1 MLSVGLGYDISYLT
15 DAVARGREN
24 YYTGSVENGTEPP
37 GIWMGAGAEVLG
49 LSGEVDNA
57 VMEAVY
63 KDLRD
68 PRTGELLGKPHKTFK
83 TVEEIHAGL
92 VAAEGVGITPE
103 RSEELLVV
111 AQSKARQAIS
121 FVDVTLSMPKSV
133 SVLGVSFERAAVE
146 ARQAGRVEEA
156 EAWEAHHRVVEES
169 VLVGARAALTYLQ
182 DVAGYGRVGKH
193 GSGAGRWMDSHKF
206 VAAAFVQHDSRDGD
220 PQLHCHTPILS
231 RQLCADGQW
240 RGLDV
245 AAIYLHKPAASAIAE
260 RAAESYLTEALGV
273 RVETRPDGKA
283 REVVGVDQAV
293 MEMFSSRRRAIG
305 PKLQELVDAHTERF
319 GREPNALQRAYLAQ
333 QATLATR
340 KAKSHEAESVEE
352 RLDRWETQ
360 LQQQLRSGLSGVAD
374 AVLAARQDA
383 GPAASWDPADVRARA
398 IEQVAATGS
407 SWSRADLMRA
417 VSDALPGHLGLRPEE
432 VRPLLDELTDT
443 ALNEAV
449 RLSPTPDLSL
459 RPAEH
464 LLEDGGD
471 VYARPG
477 AARYA
482 AEGQLAAEQVLREA
496 AVERGAMAVTAAV
509 VDNLLERYREHGIE
523 LGADQAAAV
532 RGVLTSGA
540 QVEVLSAPAGAGKTV
555 VVGALNEAWTDHG
568 RRVWGLAPSQN
579 AADVMSDEGVA
590 AVNITR
596 WLMQDTS
603 GLSEGDIVVVDEAGM
618 ATTQQVDAVHERCR
632 AVGAKLL
639 LVGDPAQLGAVGPG
653 GALPD
658 LIEHAKSYGLAEVRR
673 FRNAWEG
680 PASLGLRAG
689 DDAVLGEYEARG
701 RIRAGGDE
709 SEAESAALRA
719 WTADVVEG
727 RESLLLVGSN
737 DAAGRVSGMARAE
750 LVRLGRVTEDGV
762 YLGRDGN
769 TAGVGDVVQARL
781 NGWRVASSRVPINR
795 ATYTVTAVHEDGGL
809 TVVPTGGKAAAFT
822 LPGDYVGTNVALA
835 YASTVHAAQGRTV
848 DTAHAVLGASSQL
861 SQAYVALTRGRHAN
875 TAWMITRALVPDS
888 PVGEAVE
895 VKDRTG
901 RAVLGDVLA
910 REQRNQSAIA
920 ERDDLA
926 AEEASESTVV
936 GQLLDGIDR
945 ACAGRTGDLL
955 DRLAADGVISEGQRR
970 DLANDDAMS
979 AVERLLRSAELDG
992 HDRGE
997 LLREVL
1003 EGRSLTGARSPGQ
1016 VLHHRLH
1023 HRLDVDT
1030 VIGGFRDLIPSTARE
1045 EHRAWLGSRADDA
1058 DARRAELG
1066 REVAETRPEWAVTA
1080 LGDVPEDPAERERWE
1095 TRAGWAAAYRE
1106 MSGHDSDTDPLGA
1119 APPAG
1124 LAEKHTIWRT
1134 AHEALGLVDRGPDEG
1149 RMSEGQL
1156 RARIAGW
1163 ERERVWAPAAVK
1175 AQWAA
1180 TSEAADA
1187 KRVDGVLQEAHGDT
1201 RGVDTQAEALVLGET
1216 AATLEDADEVR
1227 RAWWAHTEQT
1237 RLAADRATA
1246 ELTARDIDVN
1256 TPERR
1261 VTAAEWLQAHEA
1273 EQAVEDQHRP
1283 IDVLTT
1289 GVEEDVELDAD
1300 DVLETGVP
1308 DIRDTAER
1316 DPSEDTAP
1324 ARVPASAVAAREAV
1338 ARAQEALA
1346 EMRARE
1352 DLDTYA
1358 EQDMFDEDVHDDTDA
1373 DVAVAA
1379 WT

>member
-1 MLSVGLGYDISYLT
+1 MLSVAKGYSTSYLT
-15 DAVARGREN
+15 DQVAKGREN
-24 YYTGSVENGTEPP
+24 YYTDAVDTAGEPP
-37 GIWMGAGAEVLG
+37 GQWYGAGATALG
-49 LSGEVDNA
+49 LAGEVDA
-57 VMEAVY
+57 EVLE
-63 KDLRD
+63 DLYTRMRD
-68 PRTGELLGKPHKTFK
+68 PRGGQLPMTRPNYRTA
-83 TVEEIHAGL
+83 EEIHTALVEAAGP
-92 VAAEGVGITPE
+92 GITPE
-103 RSEELLVV
+103 QRDELWEQ
-111 AQSKARQAIS
+111 AQSKARQSVAFFDATFS
-121 FVDVTLSMPKSV
+121 ATKSV
-133 SVLGVSFERAAVE
+133 SVLGVAFERAAVE
-146 ARQAGRVEEA
+146 AETAGRWVEA
-156 EAWEAHHRVVEES
+156 QAWRAHHRAVEDA
-169 VLVGARAALTYLQ
+169 VQAGARASIDYLQ
-182 DVAGYGRVGKH
+182 DVAGYSREGTQQAPRWIDAHQFIV
-193 GSGAGRWMDSHKF
+193 AGYL
-206 VAAAFVQHDSRDGD
+206 QHDSRERD
-220 PQLHCHTPILS
+220 PQLHCHQAIFNGVE
-231 RQLCADGQW
+231 CADGKW
-240 RGLDV
+240 RTLDG
-245 AAIYLHKPAASAIAE
+245 AALYLHRPAAGAVGE
-260 RAAESYLTEALGV
+260 RVMEAHLAEALGV
-273 RVETRPDGKA
+273 RFETRPDGKA
-283 REVVGVDQAV
+283 REIVGVSEQL
-293 MEMFSSRRRAIG
+293 MEMFSARSRAIG
-305 PKLQELVDAHTERF
+305 PKVEKLC
-319 GREPNALQRAYLAQ
+319 REWEQLHGAPPNALERTRLAQ
-333 QATLATR
+333 QATLLTR
-340 KAKSHEAESVEE
+340 PSKSHDGETIGQ
-352 RLDRWETQ
+352 RLQRWE
-360 LQQQLRSGLSGVAD
+360 QQTRAEVGDGLRSVAEQ
-374 AVLAARQDA
+374 VLAARQDA
-383 GPAASWDPADVRARA
+383 GPVAEWDPDDVVSRAVAR
-398 IEQVAATGS
+398 VAAGES
-407 SWSRADLMRA
+407 SWTRADAMRA
-417 VSDALPGHLGLRPEE
+417 VSDCLPARLGLGPEQ
-432 VRPLLDELTDT
+432 VRPLLDQLTDQVVV
-443 ALNEAV
+443 EAV

-464 LLEDGGD
+464 LLADGGD

-477 AARYA
+477 SPRYA
-482 AEGQLAAEQVLREA
+482 APGQLAAEQVLREA
-496 AVERGAMAVTAAV
+496 AVERGAMAVTPVV
-509 VDNLLERYREHGIE
+509 VDNLLDRYREHGIE

-596 WLMQDTS
+596 WLMQPTS

-618 ATTQQVDAVHERCR
+618 ATTQQVVAVHERCR
-632 AVGAKLL
+632 AAGAKLL

-658 LIEHAKSYGLAEVRR
+658 LLEHAKSYGLAEVRR
-673 FRNAWEG
+673 FRNEWEG

-689 DDAVLGEYEARG
+689 EDAVLGEYEARG

-750 LVRLGRVTEDGV
+750 LVRLGRVAEDGV

-769 TAGVGDVVQARL
+769 TAGVGDVVQARQ

-795 ATYTVTAVHEDGGL
+795 ATYTVTEVHEDGGL
-809 TVVPTGGKAAAFT
+809 TVVPTGGQAAAFT

-848 DTAHAVLGASSQL
+848 DTAHAVLGSGAQL

-875 TAWMITRALVPDS
+875 TAWMITRAQVPDS

-910 REQRNQSAIA
+910 REHRDQSALA

-979 AVERLLRSAELDG
+979 AVERLLRAAELDG

-1030 VIGGFRDLIPSTARE
+1030 VIGGFRDLVPSTARDD
-1045 EHRAWLGSRADDA
+1045 HRMWLGSRADDA
-1058 DARRAELG
+1058 DARRVELG
-1066 REVAETRPEWAVTA
+1066 REVAEARPEWAVTA
-1080 LGDVPEDPAERERWE
+1080 LGDVPEDPVERERWE

-1106 MSGHDSDTDPLGA
+1106 VSGHDSDTDPLGS

-1134 AHEALGLVDRGPDEG
+1134 AHEALGLVERGPDEG

-1175 AQWAA
+1175 AQWSA

-1187 KRVDGVLQEAHGDT
+1187 KRVDGVLQEAHGDD
-1201 RGVDTQAEALVLGET
+1201 RGVDTQAEALVLAET
-1216 AATLEDADEVR
+1216 ADALEDADEVR

-1256 TPERR
+1256 VPERR

-1273 EQAVEDQHRP
+1273 EQVVEDQHRP
-1283 IDVLTT
+1283 IDVLTSE
-1289 GVEEDVELDAD
+1289 VEDDVEHDAD
-1300 DVLETGVP
+1300 AVVETSVP

-1316 DPSEDTAP
+1316 DRSEVTAP

-1352 DLDTYA
+1352 DLDSYA
-1358 EQDMFDEDVHDDTDA
+1358 SQDLFDEDVHDDTDA
-1373 DVAVAA
+1373 DVDVDVAA